1 MRHVRSRIVLIAAI
15 WLAAGAGVRAA
26 PDPSVTR
33 RVDSLFASYDR
44 RDSPGCALAVIRNG
58 AAAYTRGYGMASLE
72 LQVPITPRTVF
83 DIGSTAKQFAATSI
97 LLLEQE
103 GKVSLDDDVRKF
115 IPELPDYGAKV
126 TLRNLLQH
134 TSGLPDYVG
143 LLRLAGARTEDV
155 ATDEEALHLLA
166 LERTLEFPPG
176 SAHVYSNSG
185 YFLLSLVVQ
194 RSSGRSLADYARQR
208 IFAPLG
214 MEQTRYVHDH
224 TSIVPGHAIG
234 YALARGGGFRLDSS
248 NWEQNGD
255 GGLQTTVEDLARW
268 DRNFYDAKVGGRSL
282 VDALQRTGVLTSGT
296 PISYAMGL
304 RVDTYRGLR
313 RVRHGGSWAGFRA
326 ELLRFPEERFSV
338 VTLCNLAD
346 ASAAN
351 LARQVAEIYL
361 ENRLSPEK
369 SRSVTSIA
377 TSAPP
382 DGLGGSGKLYWS
394 RETDRVC
401 SIVARHGV
409 LEYVEDDEKVELVPT
424 SADQWQSRD
433 GSLTVSVH
441 GAASEIQVSS
451 PGADPDLLQAV
462 DRWSPMPSEL
472 ESYAGSY
479 WCRELESTY
488 TIRIA
493 GGNAELVTRYGR
505 TERLN
510 PVFPGAF
517 LSDLAGLIRFPRRES
532 GPSDFEVR
540 SGRTRLSFRLQNPTP
555 RGTSDTR

>member
-1 MRHVRSRIVLIAAI
+1 MKHVRSRIVLVAAI
-15 WLAAGAGVRAA
+15 WLATGAGARAA
-26 PDPSVTR
+26 ADPSVTR

-44 RDSPGCALAVIRNG
+44 RDSPGCALAVIRDG
-58 AAAYTRGYGMASLE
+58 ATAYTRGYGMASLE
-72 LQVPITPRTVF
+72 LRVPITPRTVF

-97 LLLEQE
+97 LLLGQQ
-103 GKVSLDDDVRKF
+103 GKLSLDDDVRKF
-115 IPELPDYGAKV
+115 IPELPDYGAKIS
-126 TLRNLLQH
+126 LRNLLQH
-134 TSGLPDYVG
+134 TSGLPDYIG

-155 ATDEEALHLLA
+155 VTDEEALHLLA
-166 LERTLEFPPG
+166 LVKTLEFPPG

-194 RSSGRSLADYARQR
+194 RSSGQSLADYARER

-224 TSIVPGHAIG
+224 TSIVAGHSIG
-234 YALARGGGFRLDSS
+234 YALAKGGGFRLDSS

-268 DRNFYDAKVGGRSL
+268 DGNFYDAKVGGRSL
-282 VDALQRTGVLTSGT
+282 IDALQRTGVLTSGT

-304 RVDTYRGLR
+304 RVDTYRGLN

-346 ASAAN
+346 ASAAT
-351 LARQVAEIYL
+351 LARQVAEIFL
-361 ENRLSPEK
+361 ENRLSPEQ
-369 SRSVTSIA
+369 SRTVTPIA

-382 DGLGGSGKLYWS
+382 DGLGDSGKLYWS

-401 SIVARHGV
+401 SIVARPGV
-409 LEYVEDDEKVELVPT
+409 LEYAEDDEKVELVPT

-433 GSLTVSVH
+433 GSLAVSIH
-441 GAASEIQVSS
+441 GGASEIRVSS
-451 PGADPDLLQAV
+451 PGTDPDLLQAV
-462 DRWSPMPSEL
+462 DRWSPVPSAL
-472 ESYAGSY
+472 ASYAGSY

-488 TIRIA
+488 TIRIE

-505 TERLN
+505 TERLK

-517 LSDLAGLIRFPRRES
+517 QSDLAGLIRFPQRES

-540 SGRTRLSFRLQNPTP
+540 SGRTRLSFRLQSPTS
-555 RGTSDTR
+555 R